1 MFINRLSQ
9 EVFMTRRIEKAAV
22 IGSGIMGG
30 GIAALCAS
38 AGIKTLLLDIAPF
51 NLTDEEKN
59 DRAAKQRIVEAG
71 LQAQVKA
78 KPPAF
83 MDKKHDLALIETG
96 NLTDDFDKLAD
107 CDIIFE
113 VVVEDLK
120 IKQDLFA
127 RLEKVRKPDAIIASN
142 TSGLPLEKMAEGRS
156 KEFKE
161 HFLILHFFNPVR
173 YMKILECVAMPE
185 TSKEVCNFISKW
197 GEQTL
202 GKGVVWGKDTPN
214 FIGNRIG
221 VELIC
226 EAFVLIEKGLA
237 SIPEADAMFA
247 KPMGMPGTAIFG
259 LADFVGNDTIDH
271 IAVNSYELL
280 TKDEYR
286 EIYNVPSFFKQMIEK
301 KMYGNKTKDAGG
313 FYLSGRGADGK
324 KFKKVLDIKTLQHVD
339 YDRKATFPQVEATK
353 ELKTTAEKQ
362 KYLFKN
368 NEFAKKLMSSMV
380 VYSANRIPEIT
391 DTLVDLDNGM
401 KWGYAWEFGPFE
413 IWDNLGLKD
422 SIADI
427 EAAGFTI
434 PANVK
439 RMIEKGGTTFYR
451 IENGLKQYWDFASDS
466 YKNVPYSPSMVFL
479 SNIKADKSKVV
490 LGNDACSLV
499 DIGDGVF
506 CFEFHTKMNALNND
520 VINTVPKV
528 VEFVKKN
535 GAGLVVGNEAGGI
548 PPAFSAGGD
557 LKYMLKLAKAGDF
570 KGINDFIADVHNG
583 MKMIKY
589 APFPVVAA
597 PFGLALG
604 GGCEVC
610 LWSDKIVAHNELY
623 MALVEVGAGLVPA
636 GGGCYQMWKRMSESV
651 VTPTDWLSVFLEAF
665 QTIAMPMPSGSAQE
679 ARKKGFLRPQ
689 DRIVFNRDYLIG
701 DAKKEVLRMVED
713 GYVPPAC
720 LGVKVFGQDA
730 MGAVDANIPDMLAGY
745 KIAPHISTV
754 VRRVAYVI
762 SGGTAYKG
770 TEISEDA
777 MLALEREMFVDCWK
791 TEGSQKMAEHMATK
805 GKPLF
810 I

>member
-1 MFINRLSQ
+1 
-9 EVFMTRRIEKAAV
+9 MTRRIEKVAV

-51 NLTDEEKN
+51 DLTDAEKN
-59 DRAAKQRIVEAG
+59 DKKAKNRIVQAG
-71 LQAQVKA
+71 LDAQLKA
-78 KPPAF
+78 KPAAF
-83 MDKKHDLALIETG
+83 MNKNVDLTLIELG
-96 NLTDDFDKLAD
+96 NLTDDFDKLKD

-113 VVVEDLK
+113 VVVENLK

-127 RLEKVRKPDAIIASN
+127 RLETVRKPDAIIASN

-156 KEFKE
+156 KAFKE

-173 YMKILECVAMPE
+173 YMKILECIAMPE
-185 TSKEVCNFISKW
+185 TSKEVCDFISVW
-197 GEQTL
+197 GEQIL

-226 EAFVLIEKGLA
+226 EAFKLIDKGMIA
-237 SIPEADAMFA
+237 IPEADALFG

-259 LADFVGNDTIDH
+259 LADFVGNDTIHH
-271 IAVNSYELL
+271 IADNSYELL

-286 EIYNVPSFFKQMIEK
+286 EIYKYPAFFKKMMDEK
-301 KMYGNKTKDAGG
+301 KYGNKTKENGG
-313 FYLSGRGADGK
+313 FYLSGKTPDGK
-324 KFKKVLDIKTLQHVD
+324 RFKKVLDPKTGTHVD
-339 YDRKATFPQVEATK
+339 YDMKATYPSVEAVK
-353 ELKTTAEKQ
+353 EFKTTAEKM
-362 KYLFKN
+362 KAVYKN
-368 NEFAKKLMSSMV
+368 NEFARTLLSSMC
-380 VYSANRIPEIT
+380 VYSANRIPEICN
-391 DTLVDLDNGM
+391 TLVEIDNGM

-413 IWDNLGLKD
+413 MWDNLGLKD

-427 EAAGFTI
+427 EKSGFAI

-439 RMIEKGGTTFYR
+439 RMMEKGGTSFYR
-451 IENGLKQYWDFASDS
+451 VDKGVKQYWDFASDS
-466 YKNVPYSPSMVFL
+466 YKNIPYSPKMVFL
-479 SNIKADKSKVV
+479 SNIKADKAKVV
-490 LGNDACSLV
+490 LGNEACSLV

-506 CFEFHTKMNALNND
+506 CFEFHTKMNALNNA
-520 VINTVPKV
+520 VIDTVPKA

-535 GAGLVVGNEAGGI
+535 GIGMVIGNEAGGM

-557 LKYMLKLAKAGDF
+557 LKYMLGLAQKKDF
-570 KGINDFIADVHNG
+570 AAIDTFIKDVHIG

-589 APFPVVAA
+589 SPFPVIAA
-597 PFGLALG
+597 PFGMALG

-636 GGGCYQMWKRMSESV
+636 GGGCYQMWRRISESV
-651 VTPTDWLSVFLEAF
+651 VAPTDMLAVFLAAF
-665 QTIAMPMPSGSAQE
+665 KTIAMPMPSGSAQE
-679 ARKKGFLRPQ
+679 ARVKGFLRPQ
-689 DRIVFNRDYLIG
+689 DRIIFNRDYLIG
-701 DAKKEVLRMVED
+701 EAKKEAIKMAED
-713 GYVPPAC
+713 GYVAPAC
-720 LGVKVFGQDA
+720 LPVSVMGQDA
-730 MGAVDANIPDMLAGY
+730 MGALDSNIPDMLAGY
-745 KIAPHISTV
+745 QIAPHISTV
-754 VRRVAYVI
+754 VRRVGYVI
-762 SGGTAYKG
+762 SGGTAFKG
-770 TEISEDA
+770 EKISEDA
-777 MLALEREMFVDCWK
+777 MLTLEREMFVDCWK

>member
-1 MFINRLSQ
+1 
-9 EVFMTRRIEKAAV
+9 MTRRIEKVCV

-38 AGIKTLLLDIAPF
+38 AGVKTLLLDIAPF

-59 DRAAKQRIVEAG
+59 DRKAKQRIVQGG
-71 LQAQVKA
+71 LDAQLKA
-78 KPPAF
+78 KPAAF
-83 MDKKHDLALIETG
+83 MDKKHDLSLIELG
-96 NLTDDFDKLAD
+96 NLTDDFDKIAE

-127 RLEKVRKPDAIIASN
+127 RLEKVRKPGSIIASN
-142 TSGLPLEKMAEGRS
+142 TSGLPLAKMSEGRS

-173 YMKILECVAMPE
+173 YMKILECVALPE
-185 TSKEVCNFISKW
+185 TSKEVCDFISKW

-226 EAFVLIEKGLA
+226 EAFKLIEQGLA
-237 SIPEADAMFA
+237 TIPEADAMFG
-247 KPMGMPGTAIFG
+247 KSMGMPGTAIFG

-271 IAVNSYELL
+271 IAHNSYELL
-280 TKDEYR
+280 TEDEYR
-286 EIYNVPSFFKQMIEK
+286 EIYKTPSFFNTMIEK

-324 KFKKVLDIKTLQHVD
+324 KFKKVLDIKTCEHVD
-339 YDRKATFPQVEATK
+339 FDRKATYKVVEEAK
-353 ELKTTAEKQ
+353 DFKTTAEKQ
-362 KYLFKN
+362 IHLFKN
-368 NEFAKKLMSSMV
+368 NEFARKLISSMC

-391 DTLVDLDNGM
+391 DTVVDLDNGM
-401 KWGYAWEFGPFE
+401 KWGYAWECGPFE
-413 IWDNLGLKD
+413 MWDNLGVKESLPE
-422 SIADI
+422 I
-427 EAAGFTI
+427 EKAGFTI

-439 RMIEKGGTTFYR
+439 RMVEKGGSSFYKVEKG
-451 IENGLKQYWDFASDS
+451 IKQFWDFASDS
-466 YKNVPYSPSMVFL
+466 YKNVPYSPNMVFL

-490 LGNDACSLV
+490 LGNDACSIV

-506 CFEFHTKMNALNND
+506 CFEFHTKMNAINND
-520 VINTVPKV
+520 IVSMIPKV
-528 VEFVKKN
+528 VDFIKKE
-535 GAGLVVGNEAGGI
+535 GAGLVIGNEAGGM

-557 LKYMLKLAKAGDF
+557 LKYMLGLAKKGDF
-570 KGINDFIADVHNG
+570 AAIDSFIKDVHEG

-589 APFPVVAA
+589 SPVPVVAA
-597 PFGLALG
+597 PFGMALG

-610 LWSDKIVAHNELY
+610 LWADKIVAHNELY

-636 GGGCYQMWKRMSESV
+636 GGGCYQMWRRISESN
-651 VTPTDWLSVFLEAF
+651 VTPTDWLTVFLAAF

-679 ARKKGFLRPQ
+679 ARTKGFLRPQ

-701 DAKKEVLRMVED
+701 DAKKEVLRMAED

-720 LGVKVFGQDA
+720 LPVKVFGQDA
-730 MGAVDANIPDMLAGY
+730 MGALDANIPDMLAGY

-754 VRRVAYVI
+754 VRRVGYVI
-762 SGGTAYKG
+762 SGGTAFKG

>member
-1 MFINRLSQ
+1 
-9 EVFMTRRIEKAAV
+9 MTRRIEKACV

-38 AGIKTLLLDIAPF
+38 AGVKTLLLDIAPF

-59 DRAAKQRIVEAG
+59 DRKAKQRIVQAG
-71 LQAQVKA
+71 LDAQLKA
-78 KPPAF
+78 KPAAF
-83 MDKKHDLALIETG
+83 MDKKHDLSLIELG
-96 NLTDDFDKLAD
+96 NLTDDFDKIKD

-127 RLEKVRKPDAIIASN
+127 RLEKVRKPGSIIASN
-142 TSGLPLEKMAEGRS
+142 TSGLPLAKMSEGRS
-156 KEFKE
+156 DDFKK

-173 YMKILECVAMPE
+173 YMKILECIAMPE
-185 TSKEVCNFISKW
+185 TSKEVCDFVSKW

-202 GKGVVWGKDTPN
+202 GKGIVWGKDTPN

-226 EAFVLIEKGLA
+226 EAFKLIESGLA

-271 IAVNSYELL
+271 IAHNSYELL

-286 EIYNVPSFFKQMIEK
+286 EIYKTPSFFNTMMDK
-301 KMYGNKTKDAGG
+301 KMYGNKTKEAGG

-324 KFKKVLDIKTLQHVD
+324 KFKKVLDIKTCQHVD
-339 YDRKATFPQVEATK
+339 FDTKATYPIVEATK
-353 ELKTTAEKQ
+353 ELKSTAEKQ
-362 KYLFKN
+362 KHLFKN
-368 NEFAKKLMSSMV
+368 NDFAKKLISSMC
-380 VYSANRIPEIT
+380 VYSANRIPEIA
-391 DTLVDLDNGM
+391 DTLVDIDNGM
-401 KWGYAWEFGPFE
+401 KWGYAWECGPFE

-422 SIADI
+422 SLAEI
-427 EAAGFTI
+427 EKAGFTV

-439 RMIEKGGTTFYR
+439 RMVEKGGTTFYKV
-451 IENGLKQYWDFASDS
+451 ENGIKKFWDFASDS
-466 YKNVPYSPSMVFL
+466 YKNIPYSPNMVFL
-479 SNIKADKSKVV
+479 ANIKADKSKVV
-490 LGNDACSLV
+490 LGNDSCSLV
-499 DIGDGVF
+499 DIGDGVY
-506 CFEFHTKMNALNND
+506 CFEFHTKMNALNNK
-520 VINTVPKV
+520 VIEMVNTSVDY
-528 VEFVKKN
+528 VKKN
-535 GAGLVVGNEAGGI
+535 GAGMVIGNEAGGM

-557 LKYMLKLAKAGDF
+557 LKYMLSLAKAGNF
-570 KGINDFIADVHNG
+570 QGINDFIADVHNS
-583 MKMIKY
+583 MKAIKY
-589 APFPVVAA
+589 SPFPVVAA
-597 PFGLALG
+597 PFGMALG

-636 GGGCYQMWKRMSESV
+636 GGGCVQMWKRLSESV
-651 VTPTDWLSVFLEAF
+651 VTPTDWLTVFLQAF

-713 GYVPPAC
+713 GYVPPAN
-720 LGVKVFGQDA
+720 LPIKVFGQDA
-730 MGAVDANIPDMLAGY
+730 MGALDSNIPDMLNGY

-754 VRRVAYVI
+754 VRRVGYVI
-762 SGGTAYKG
+762 SGGTAFKG
-770 TEISEDA
+770 EEISEDA
-777 MLALEREMFVDCWK
+777 MLRLEREMFVDCWK

>member
-1 MFINRLSQ
+1 
-9 EVFMTRRIEKAAV
+9 MTRRIEKVAV

-51 NLTDEEKN
+51 DLTDAEKN
-59 DRAAKQRIVEAG
+59 DKKAKNRIVQAG
-71 LQAQVKA
+71 LDAQLKA
-78 KPPAF
+78 KPAAF
-83 MDKKHDLALIETG
+83 MNKNVDLTLIELG
-96 NLTDDFDKLAD
+96 NLTDDLDKLKD

-113 VVVEDLK
+113 VVVENLK
-120 IKQDLFA
+120 IKQETFA
-127 RLEKVRKPDAIIASN
+127 KIEKVRKPGSIIASN

-156 KEFKE
+156 KDFKE

-185 TSKEVCNFISKW
+185 TSKEVCDFITLW
-197 GEQTL
+197 GSQTL

-226 EAFVLIEKGLA
+226 EAFKLIDKGLIT
-237 SIPEADAMFA
+237 IPEADQLFG

-259 LADFVGNDTIDH
+259 LADFVGNDTIHH
-271 IAVNSYELL
+271 IADNSYELL

-286 EIYNVPSFFKQMIEK
+286 EIYKYPAFFKTMMDK
-301 KMYGNKTKDAGG
+301 KMFGNKSKEAGG

-324 KFKKVLDIKTLQHVD
+324 KWKKVLDPKTCSHID
-339 YDRKATFPQVEATK
+339 FDTKATYPSVEATK
-353 ELKTTAEKQ
+353 ALKSTAEKM
-362 KYLFKN
+362 KYAYKN
-368 NEFAKKLMSSMV
+368 NEFARTLLSSMF
-380 VYSANRIPEIT
+380 VYSANRIPEICN
-391 DTLVDLDNGM
+391 TLVEIDNGM

-413 IWDNLGLKD
+413 MWDNLGLKD
-422 SIADI
+422 TIADV
-427 EAAGFTI
+427 EKSGFKI

-439 RMIEKGGTTFYR
+439 TMIEKGGTTFYR
-451 IENGLKQYWDFASDS
+451 IEKGIKQFWDFASNS
-466 YKNVPYSPSMVFL
+466 YKNIPYSPNMVFL

-490 LGNDACSLV
+490 LGNEACSLV

-506 CFEFHTKMNALNND
+506 CFEFHTKMNALNNA
-520 VINTVPKV
+520 VIETVPKAV
-528 VEFVKKN
+528 DYVKKN
-535 GAGLVVGNEAGGI
+535 GVGLVIGNEAGGM

-557 LKYMLKLAKAGDF
+557 LKYMLGLAKAKDF
-570 KGINDFIADVHNG
+570 AAIDTFIKDVHNG

-589 APFPVVAA
+589 APFPVIAA
-597 PFGLALG
+597 PFGMALG

-636 GGGCYQMWKRMSESV
+636 GGGCYQMWRRISESV
-651 VTPTDWLSVFLEAF
+651 VPATDLLAVFLAAF
-665 QTIAMPMPSGSAQE
+665 KTIAMPMPSGSAQE
-679 ARKKGFLRPQ
+679 ARVKGFLRPQ

-701 DAKKEVLRMVED
+701 EAKKEAIKMAED

-720 LGVKVFGQDA
+720 LPVSVMGQDA
-730 MGAVDANIPDMLAGY
+730 MGALDANIPDMLAGY
-745 KIAPHISTV
+745 QIAPHIATV
-754 VRRVAYVI
+754 VRRVGYVI
-762 SGGTAYKG
+762 SGGTAFKG
-770 TEISEDA
+770 EKISEDA
-777 MLALEREMFVDCWK
+777 MLTLEREMFVDCWK
-791 TEGSQKMAEHMATK
+791 TEGSQRMAEHMATK

>member
-1 MFINRLSQ
+1 
-9 EVFMTRRIEKAAV
+9 MTRRIEKVAV

-51 NLTDEEKN
+51 DLTDAEKN
-59 DRAAKQRIVEAG
+59 DKKAKNRIVQAG
-71 LQAQVKA
+71 LDAQLKA
-78 KPPAF
+78 KPAAF
-83 MDKKHDLALIETG
+83 MNKNVDLSLIELG
-96 NLTDDFDKLAD
+96 NLTDDLDKLKD

-113 VVVEDLK
+113 VVVENLK
-120 IKQDLFA
+120 IKQETFA
-127 RLEKVRKPDAIIASN
+127 KIEKVRKPGSIIASN
-142 TSGLPLEKMAEGRS
+142 TSGLPLAKMAEGRS
-156 KEFKE
+156 KDFKE

-185 TSKEVCNFISKW
+185 TSKEVCDFITLW
-197 GEQTL
+197 GSQTL

-226 EAFVLIEKGLA
+226 EAFKLIDKGLIT
-237 SIPEADAMFA
+237 IPEADKLFG

-271 IAVNSYELL
+271 IAENSYELL

-286 EIYNVPSFFKQMIEK
+286 EIYKTPKFFKDMMAK
-301 KMYGNKTKDAGG
+301 KMFGNKTKDNGG
-313 FYLSGRGADGK
+313 FYLSGKTPDGK
-324 KFKKVLDIKTLQHVD
+324 RFKKVLDPKTGAHVD
-339 YDRKATFPQVEATK
+339 FDSKATYASVEAVK
-353 ELKTTAEKQ
+353 DLKTTAEKM
-362 KYLFKN
+362 KAVFKS
-368 NEFAKKLMSSMV
+368 NEFARTLISSMC
-380 VYSANRIPEIT
+380 VYSANRIPEIAN
-391 DTLVDLDNGM
+391 TLVEIDNGM

-413 IWDNLGLKD
+413 MWDNLGLKD

-427 EAAGFTI
+427 EKSGFKI

-439 RMIEKGGTTFYR
+439 TMMEKGGTSFYR
-451 IENGLKQYWDFASDS
+451 IEKGVKQFWDFASNS
-466 YKNVPYSPSMVFL
+466 YQNIPYSPNMVFL
-479 SNIKADKSKVV
+479 SNIKADKAKVV
-490 LGNDACSLV
+490 LGNDSCSLV

-506 CFEFHTKMNALNND
+506 CFEFHTKMNALNNK
-520 VINTVPKV
+520 VIEMVHKSID
-528 VEFVKKN
+528 FVKKD
-535 GAGLVVGNEAGGI
+535 GVGMVIGNEAGGM
-548 PPAFSAGGD
+548 PPSFSAGGD
-557 LKYMLKLAKAGDF
+557 LKYMLSLAKAGDF
-570 KGINDFIADVHNG
+570 KGINDFIADVHSS
-583 MKMIKY
+583 MKAIKY
-589 APFPVVAA
+589 APFPVIAA

-636 GGGCYQMWKRMSESV
+636 GGGCYQMWRRISESV
-651 VTPTDWLSVFLEAF
+651 VPATDLLAVFLTAF
-665 QTIAMPMPSGSAQE
+665 KTIAMPMPSGSAQE
-679 ARKKGFLRPQ
+679 ARNKGFLRAQ

-701 DAKKEVLRMVED
+701 EAKKEAIKMAED
-713 GYVPPAC
+713 GYVAPAC
-720 LGVKVFGQDA
+720 LPVSVMGQDA
-730 MGAVDANIPDMLAGY
+730 MGALDANIPDMLAGY
-745 KIAPHISTV
+745 QIAPHIATV
-754 VRRVAYVI
+754 VRRVGYVI

-770 TEISEDA
+770 EKISEDA
-777 MLALEREMFVDCWK
+777 MLTLEREMFVDCWK